1 MKCELKTKNV
11 PLLER
16 RERSKESE
24 IEGRGRTE
32 KGKRK
37 AKETVSILA

>member
-1 MKCELKTKNV
+1 MNCGLKTENL
-11 PLLER
+11 PFSEG